1 MYYARLS
8 KCTQQLLHLRVA
20 RDVSVLLRRGQ
31 GNNPYSMA
39 TTRLRAVE
47 ELLAFKSSVIWL
59 VTPQETFRSGSGYYN
74 ASALGRDAAGAC
86 ARRVPAVRSAG
97 EWRALRAQPRVLAK
111 LAGVVELD
119 GLNGQGHAKIGGG
132 GAGVY
137 GDCQHFCMPGVP
149 DLLARAVF
157 AMLGSVRFLFV

>member
-1 MYYARLS
+1 M
-8 KCTQQLLHLRVA
+8 A

-74 ASALGRDAAGAC
+74 ASALGQDAAGAC
-86 ARRVPAVRSAG
+86 ARRVPGLQASGARSARSHAS
-97 EWRALRAQPRVLAK
+97 WRSS
-111 LAGVVELD
+111 
-119 GLNGQGHAKIGGG
+119 
-132 GAGVY
+132 
-137 GDCQHFCMPGVP
+137 
-149 DLLARAVF
+149 
-157 AMLGSVRFLFV
+157 LGSSSSTD